1 MHLWNIM
8 YKGCETMKII
18 RGIFKGS
25 IRKMKTLEKTRILEN
40 TKIIENN
47 IEPEWAQLCSECYLA
62 TQKNNW
68 TKADSRQLL
77 KEVRKELKEIEAY

>member
-1 MHLWNIM
+1 
-8 YKGCETMKII
+8 MKII
-18 RGIFKGS
+18 KGFFKG
-25 IRKMKTLEKTRILEN
+25 RFQKMKTLESTKILEN

-47 IEPEWAQLCSECYLA
+47 TEPEWTQLCSECYSA

-68 TKADSRQLL
+68 TKENSRKLL